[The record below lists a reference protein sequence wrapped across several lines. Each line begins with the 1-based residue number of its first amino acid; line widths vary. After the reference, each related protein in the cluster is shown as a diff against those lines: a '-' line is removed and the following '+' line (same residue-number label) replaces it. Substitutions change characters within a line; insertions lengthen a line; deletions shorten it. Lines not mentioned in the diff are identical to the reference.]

1 MILVVMN
8 KNHVYA
14 YLLLG
19 AVVLAGVGGFMLS
32 DYSPTSEISEPTSF
46 HSVHTITILDPNQIT
61 EEMVENGQDS

>member
-1 MILVVMN
+1 
-8 KNHVYA
+8 
-14 YLLLG
+14 
-19 AVVLAGVGGFMLS
+19 MLS